1 MRQAVRD
8 QEHARAS
15 SRRILPALG
24 LFLLAPLVGEFLLGN
39 LPITMLGALLLLAP
53 LYGGG
58 ALLIR
63 ETARRWRLGW
73 PGIGALCL
81 AYGLV
86 EEAFVTQ
93 SLFNPNFAGLRLL
106 DYGYIPGLGISAWW
120 TVFVLSIHA
129 VWSTAVPI
137 ALVESLAPDAR
148 ATPWLGPLGLA
159 VAALLFAASCV
170 LLFLVQQQEPF
181 MASAPQ
187 LIGSAVIVALL
198 SAGAIALWGRDPRP
212 RASTTGAPAHR
223 VVVGTTF
230 LLGSAFMA
238 LAIIHDAI
246 PAAANVAGMLALL
259 AAGCALL
266 WRWSAR
272 AGWSQRHVFAAA
284 AGLILVYV
292 WYSFVQV
299 PSIPGA
305 TPLIDAIG
313 NAIFACGALGLLVL
327 GWRRLG
333 ADLMR

>member
-1 MRQAVRD
+1 MTQTVRD
-8 QEHARAS
+8 QENVRTS

-39 LPITMLGALLLLAP
+39 VPITMLGALLLLAP

-63 ETARRWRLGW
+63 EMARRWRLGW
-73 PGIGALCL
+73 PGIGVLCL
-81 AYGLV
+81 IYGLV

-93 SLFNPNFAGLRLL
+93 SLFNPNYVGLRLL
-106 DYGYIPGLGISAWW
+106 DYGFIPGLGIGAWW

-137 ALVESLAPDAR
+137 ALVESLTPDAR
-148 ATPWLGPLGLA
+148 NTPWLGPLGI
-159 VAALLFAASCV
+159 VVTVLLFVASCV
-170 LLFLVQQQEPF
+170 LLFFFQEQEPF

-187 LIGSAVIVALL
+187 FIGSAVVVALL
-198 SAGAIALWGRDPRP
+198 SAVAITLRGRDLRP
-212 RASTTGAPAHR
+212 QPSTTAAPAPR
-223 VVVGTTF
+223 IVGGATF

-238 LAIIHDAI
+238 LAIIHDMI
-246 PAAANVAGMLALL
+246 PAILNVAGMLALL

-272 AGWSQRHVFAAA
+272 AGWSQHHIFAAA
-284 AGLILVYV
+284 AGLLLVYA

-299 PSIPGA
+299 PSIPGS
-305 TPLIDAIG
+305 TPLTDAIG
-313 NAIFACGALGLLVL
+313 NAIFACGALALLAF
-327 GWRRLG
+327 GWRKLG
-333 ADLMR
+333 TKR